1 MLEERQF
8 RAYCMHE
15 LRMPSDKEIQIQTLG
30 LMCREMT
37 VWKDMGGGGHLQSLL
52 HTYFYFYMDK
62 IYLRLLE
69 SSSSTSTEG

>member
-37 VWKDMGGGGHLQSLL
+37 VWKDMGGG
-52 HTYFYFYMDK
+52 D
-62 IYLRLLE
+62 IYRVSCTLIFIF
-69 SSSSTSTEG
+69 TWTKYT